1 VTVPDPHDSPIV
13 HAPLTRRALR
23 EARARADAEQRA
35 QDAAPQA
42 QTVAMDAAPQARTV
56 AVDAAPAV
64 ADRADTVTIQTL
76 PIPIIEP
83 DGDGPS
89 HPPIFKPPPPPLPPG
104 GLRPVLRPL
113 TTEHAHARHAR
124 KPRVG
129 MAARMSLAAASVLVV
144 AGGGSAFALSQTPHE
159 TAPVVAETALVADI
173 TGSKVGPRMV
183 DPTMEPTETPAAQR
197 DETVPSFD
205 QSLASIA
212 LCDTADFTRALKN
225 GDDAA
230 AIRAAGGA
238 ERFRDAVA
246 DGQAPCVPLTDP
258 THVWV
263 VVDKTHALDPKDY
276 APTPRQ
282 QPSGMESLDGSGLR
296 SDAAG
301 ALTALDKASKAAG
314 AGEIALN
321 SGYRSYKTQIGNYG
335 TQKENRGTKGA
346 DAVSARP
353 GYSEHQTGLAADVVP
368 CTDGSCATLDDVAGS
383 PQGDWIVEN
392 AWKYGWIV
400 RYEKGETGIT
410 GYSPEPWHLRYI
422 GRDLAEAYHDGGY
435 RTLEQF
441 FGLPAAPDYAD

>member
-1 VTVPDPHDSPIV
+1 M

-23 EARARADAEQRA
+23 EARAQADLAE
-35 QDAAPQA
+35 
-42 QTVAMDAAPQARTV
+42 
-56 AVDAAPAV
+56 
-64 ADRADTVTIQTL
+64 RADTATIQTL
-76 PIPIIEP
+76 PIPIVQP
-83 DGDGPS
+83 DDDGPS

-129 MAARMSLAAASVLVV
+129 LTARISVAAASALVL
-144 AGGGSAFALSQTPHE
+144 AGAGSAFALSQLPDQNVSV
-159 TAPVVAETALVADI
+159 TAGSTLVADI

-183 DPTMEPTETPAAQR
+183 DPTGQATKTPAAQR
-197 DETVPSFD
+197 DDTVPSFD

-212 LCDTADFTRALKN
+212 LCDTDDFTTALKN

-238 ERFRDAVA
+238 EPFRDAVA

-263 VVDKTHALDPKDY
+263 VVDKAHALDPKDY
-276 APTPRQ
+276 APSPRQ
-282 QPSGMESLDGSGLR
+282 QPGDMKSLDGSGLR
-296 SDAAG
+296 TDAAD
-301 ALTALDKASKAAG
+301 ALTALDKAVRKAG
-314 AGEIALN
+314 AGQIALN

-335 TQKENRGTKGA
+335 TQKEQRGTKGA

-353 GYSEHQTGLAADVVP
+353 GYSEHQTGLAADIVP
-368 CTDGSCATLDDVAGS
+368 CTGGSCATLDDVADS
-383 PQGDWIVEN
+383 AQGDWLVKN
-392 AWKYGWIV
+392 SWKYGWIV
-400 RYEKGETGIT
+400 RYEKGETGVT
-410 GYSPEPWHLRYI
+410 GYAPEPWHLRYI
-422 GRDLAEAYHDGGY
+422 GRDLAEAYQDGGY